1 MAQARYLAVT
11 IPNGTAVSAGFSLM
25 MGEQIVAI
33 ETPAAWTAADVA
45 VQVSRDGTNFVN
57 LFDSAGAANANA
69 VAKVTTGA
77 GELHFLGT
85 VGASGGIMLYAVVGP
100 LVFRLQSQTVGALT
114 TVNQGADRICQVL
127 ITRF

>member
-1 MAQARYLAVT
+1 MAQARYQPVT
-11 IPNGTAVSAGFSLM
+11 IASGASASAAFSLA

-45 VQVSRDGTNFVN
+45 VQISRDGTNFVN
-57 LFDSAGAANANA
+57 LFDNAGAINANA
-69 VAKVTTGA
+69 VAKVVTGA

-85 VGASGGIMLYAVVGP
+85 VAASGGILLYAVLGP
-100 LVFRLQSQTVGALT
+100 LTVRLQSQTAGALT
-114 TVNQGADRICQVL
+114 TANQGADRVLNVL